1 MRLRPRQKTFVER
14 SLAALASRGNTL
26 SVAPTG
32 AGKTIMLSAVTGEMI
47 GAMSKNSGAKAC
59 VLAHRDELTAQNRA
73 KFQRVVP
80 GISTSLIDATEKSWG
95 GQVAFA
101 MVPTLARTTNL
112 ADMPRLDLLV
122 IDEAHHA
129 VADSYR
135 RIIDRV
141 RDGNPDARIF
151 GVTATPN
158 RGDKK
163 GLREVFDNV
172 ADQVRLGEL
181 IASGHLVP
189 PRTFV
194 IDVGVQD
201 ELRSVRKTLSD
212 FDMAEVA
219 GIMDRAPVT
228 DEVIRHWKEKAQE
241 AGSGAAATGNGRNY
255 RQTVIFCSTVA
266 HAEHVTEA
274 FRAAGI
280 TAALIHGDLASDTR
294 KAILADYAAGSI
306 RVIVNV
312 AVLTEGWDH
321 PPTSCV
327 VLLRPS
333 SYKSTMIQMVG
344 RGLRIVD
351 PEEHPGIV
359 KTDCVVLDFGT
370 SSLIHGTLE
379 QDVDLEGKTEA
390 GEAPTKSCPG
400 CGAEIP
406 LAATE
411 CPLCGEVFPQEDE
424 DGGEGGGTVPL
435 SGFIMTEIDLLKRS
449 SFAWVDLFGTDD
461 AMMATGF
468 TAWGGIFWL
477 DGVWYAVGGGKGER
491 PHLLGVGERT
501 VCLAQADDWLNT
513 HETDESAFKTRSW
526 LRQPP
531 TEKQLQYLPPECR
544 HDFGLT
550 RYRASALMTFGFNKR
565 AIRQLIDSA
574 ASPERRAA

>member
-14 SLAALASRGNTL
+14 SVAALGQHGNTL
-26 SVAPTG
+26 GVAPTG

-47 GAMSKNSGAKAC
+47 GDGSKAC

-80 GISTSLIDATEKSWG
+80 EVSTSVIDATEKSWG
-95 GQVAFA
+95 GDVTFA
-101 MVPTLARTTNL
+101 MVPTLTRASNL

-129 VADSYR
+129 VAASYR

-141 RDGNPDARIF
+141 RDANPDARVF
-151 GVTATPN
+151 GVTATPT
-158 RGDKK
+158 RGDRK

-194 IDVGVQD
+194 IDVGVQE
-201 ELRSVRKTLSD
+201 ELKSVRKTSAD
-212 FDMAEVA
+212 FDMTEVA
-219 GIMDRAPVT
+219 DIMDRAPVT
-228 DEVIRHWKEKAQE
+228 DEMIRHWREKA
-241 AGSGAAATGNGRNY
+241 GD
-255 RQTVIFCSTVA
+255 RQTVVFCSTVA
-266 HAEHVTEA
+266 HADHVTEA

-280 TAALIHGDLASDTR
+280 SAALIHGDLAAETR
-294 KAILADYAAGSI
+294 KAILADYAAGVI

-344 RGLRIVD
+344 RGLRTVD

-379 QDVDLEGKTEA
+379 QDVDLDGKIGT
-390 GEAPTKSCPG
+390 GEAPTKSCPA
-400 CGAEIP
+400 CAAEIP

-411 CPLCGEVFPQEDE
+411 CPLCGEVLLQD
-424 DGGEGGGTVPL
+424 DGEIGADAAPL
-435 SGFIMTEIDLLKRS
+435 SGFVMTEIDLLKRS

-461 AMMATGF
+461 ALMATGF
-468 TAWGGIFWL
+468 TAWGGIFWME
-477 DGVWYAVGGGKGER
+477 GVWYAIGGAKGER
-491 PHLLGVGERT
+491 PRLLGVGERT

-513 HETDESAFKTRSW
+513 HESDESAFKTKAW

-531 TEKQLQYLPPECR
+531 TDKQLKYLPPECR

-565 AIRQLIDSA
+565 AIQGVVDA
-574 ASPERRAA
+574 VAGPERRAA

>member
-1 MRLRPRQKTFVER
+1 MRLRPRQKIFVER
-14 SLAALASRGNTL
+14 SVAALASRSNTL
-26 SVAPTG
+26 GVAPTG
-32 AGKTIMLSAVTGEMI
+32 AGKTIMLSAVTGEMN
-47 GAMSKNSGAKAC
+47 GDGAKAC

-80 GISTSLIDATEKSWG
+80 EVSTSVIDATEKSWG
-95 GQVAFA
+95 GDVTFA
-101 MVPTLARTTNL
+101 MVPTLARASNL
-112 ADMPRLDLLV
+112 TDMPRLDFLV

-141 RDGNPDARIF
+141 RDANPDARVF
-151 GVTATPN
+151 GVTATPT
-158 RGDKK
+158 RGDRK

-194 IDVGVQD
+194 IDVGVQE
-201 ELRSVRKTLSD
+201 ELKSVRKTSAD
-212 FDMAEVA
+212 FDMTEVA

-228 DEVIRHWKEKAQE
+228 DEVIRHWTEKA
-241 AGSGAAATGNGRNY
+241 GD
-255 RQTVIFCSTVA
+255 RQTVVFCSTVA
-266 HAEHVTEA
+266 HADHVTEA

-280 TAALIHGDLASDTR
+280 TAALIHGDLASETR
-294 KAILADYAAGSI
+294 KAILADYASGII
-306 RVIVNV
+306 RVVVNV

-321 PPTSCV
+321 PPTACV

-344 RGLRIVD
+344 RGLRTVD

-379 QDVDLEGKTEA
+379 QDVDLDGKIGT
-390 GEAPTKSCPG
+390 GGAPTKTCPA
-400 CGAEIP
+400 CAAEIP

-411 CPLCGEVFPQEDE
+411 CPLCGEVLLQDE
-424 DGGEGGGTVPL
+424 GETGADAVPL
-435 SGFIMTEIDLLKRS
+435 SGFVMTEIDLLKRS

-461 AMMATGF
+461 ALMATGF
-468 TAWGGIFWL
+468 TAWGGIFWME
-477 DGVWYAVGGGKGER
+477 GVWYAIGGAKGER
-491 PHLLGVGERT
+491 PRLLGVGQRT

-513 HETDESAFKTRSW
+513 HESDESAFKTRGW

-531 TEKQLQYLPPECR
+531 TDKQLKYLPPECG

-565 AIRQLIDSA
+565 AIQGVVNA
-574 ASPERRAA
+574 VAGPERRAA

>member
-14 SLAALASRGNTL
+14 SVTALASRGNTL
-26 SVAPTG
+26 GVAPTG

-47 GAMSKNSGAKAC
+47 SEGAKAC
-59 VLAHRDELTAQNRA
+59 VLAHRDELTAQNRS
-73 KFQRVVP
+73 KFKLVAP
-80 GISTSLIDATEKSWG
+80 GISTSVIDATSKSWEG
-95 GQVAFA
+95 RVAFA
-101 MVPTLARTTNL
+101 MAPTLARASNL

-122 IDEAHHA
+122 VDEAHHA

-141 RDGNPDARIF
+141 RKTNPDARIF

-158 RGDKK
+158 RGDRK

-172 ADQVRLGEL
+172 ADQIRLGEL
-181 IASGHLVP
+181 IGSGHLVP

-212 FDMAEVA
+212 FDMNEVA
-219 GIMDRAPVT
+219 DIMDRAPVT
-228 DEVIRHWKEKAQE
+228 EEVIRHWKEKA
-241 AGSGAAATGNGRNY
+241 GD
-255 RQTVIFCSTVA
+255 RQTVVFCSTVA

-274 FRAAGI
+274 FRAAGVS
-280 TAALIHGDLASDTR
+280 AALIHGDLAADSR
-294 KAILADYAAGSI
+294 KAILTGYAAGDF
-306 RVIVNV
+306 RVVVNV

-344 RGLRIVD
+344 RGLRTVD
-351 PEEHPGIV
+351 PEEYPGVV
-359 KTDCVVLDFGT
+359 KTDCIILDFGA
-370 SSLIHGTLE
+370 SSLIHGALE
-379 QDVDLEGKTEA
+379 QDVDLDGRTEI
-390 GEAPTKSCPG
+390 GEAPTRTCPSCE
-400 CGAEIP
+400 AEIP
-406 LAATE
+406 LAASE
-411 CPLCGEVFPQEDE
+411 CPLCGEVFPREDKQA
-424 DGGEGGGTVPL
+424 GEGVDASPL
-435 SGFIMTEIDLLKRS
+435 SGFVMTEIDLLKRS
-449 SFAWVDLFGTDD
+449 SFAWVDLFGADD
-461 AMMATGF
+461 ALMAAGF
-468 TAWGGIFWL
+468 AAWGGIFWL
-477 DGVWYAVGGGKGER
+477 NGLWCAIGGAKGER

-574 ASPERRAA
+574 VIPERRAA

>member
-14 SLAALASRGNTL
+14 SVAALTSRSNTL
-26 SVAPTG
+26 GVAPTG

-47 GAMSKNSGAKAC
+47 GDGAKAC

-80 GISTSLIDATEKSWG
+80 GVATSVIDATEKCWG
-95 GQVAFA
+95 GAVTFA
-101 MVPTLARTTNL
+101 MVPTLARMSNL

-141 RDGNPDARIF
+141 RDANPDARVF
-151 GVTATPN
+151 GVTATPT
-158 RGDKK
+158 RGDRK

-194 IDVGVQD
+194 IDVGVQE
-201 ELRSVRKTLSD
+201 ELKSVRKTSAD
-212 FDMAEVA
+212 FDMTEVA
-219 GIMDRAPVT
+219 NIMDRAPVT
-228 DEVIRHWKEKAQE
+228 DEVIRHWREKA
-241 AGSGAAATGNGRNY
+241 GD
-255 RQTVIFCSTVA
+255 RQTVVFCSTVA
-266 HAEHVTEA
+266 HADHVAEA

-280 TAALIHGDLASDTR
+280 TAALIHGDLAAETR
-294 KAILADYAAGSI
+294 KAILADYAAGDI

-344 RGLRIVD
+344 RGLRTVD

-379 QDVDLEGKTEA
+379 QDVDLDGKIGT
-390 GEAPTKSCPG
+390 GEAPTKSCPA
-400 CGAEIP
+400 CAAEIP

-411 CPLCGEVFPQEDE
+411 CPLCGEVLLQDE
-424 DGGEGGGTVPL
+424 GETGADSAPL
-435 SGFIMTEIDLLKRS
+435 SGFVMTEIDLLKRS

-461 AMMATGF
+461 ALMATGF
-468 TAWGGIFWL
+468 TAWGGIFWM
-477 DGVWYAVGGGKGER
+477 DGVWYAIGGAKGER
-491 PHLLGVGERT
+491 PRLLGVGERAI
-501 VCLAQADDWLNT
+501 CLAQADDWLNT
-513 HETDESAFKTRSW
+513 HESDESAFKTKSW

-531 TEKQLQYLPPECR
+531 TDKQLKYLPPECR

-565 AIRQLIDSA
+565 AIQGVVNAVAD
-574 ASPERRAA
+574 PERRAA

>member
-14 SLAALASRGNTL
+14 SVAALASRGNTL
-26 SVAPTG
+26 GVAPTG
-32 AGKTIMLSAVTGEMI
+32 AGKTIMLSSVTGEMI
-47 GAMSKNSGAKAC
+47 SDGAKAC

-80 GISTSLIDATEKSWG
+80 DVSTSVIDATEKSWVG
-95 GQVAFA
+95 DVTFA
-101 MVPTLARTTNL
+101 MVPTLARAPNL

-141 RDGNPDARIF
+141 RAANPDARVF
-151 GVTATPN
+151 GVTATPT
-158 RGDKK
+158 RGDRK

-194 IDVGVQD
+194 IDVGVQE
-201 ELRSVRKTLSD
+201 ELRSVRKTSAD
-212 FDMAEVA
+212 FDMTEVA
-219 GIMDRAPVT
+219 DIMDRAPVT
-228 DEVIRHWKEKAQE
+228 DEVIRHWREKA
-241 AGSGAAATGNGRNY
+241 GD
-255 RQTVIFCSTVA
+255 RQTVVFCSTVA
-266 HAEHVTEA
+266 HADHVTEA

-280 TAALIHGDLASDTR
+280 TTALIHGDLASETR
-294 KAILADYAAGSI
+294 KAILADYASGNT
-306 RVIVNV
+306 RVVVNV

-344 RGLRIVD
+344 RGLRTVD

-379 QDVDLEGKTEA
+379 QDVDLDGKIGT
-390 GEAPTKSCPG
+390 GEAPTKSCPA
-400 CGAEIP
+400 CAAEIP

-411 CPLCGEVFPQEDE
+411 CPLCGEVLLQDE
-424 DGGEGGGTVPL
+424 GETGADAVPL
-435 SGFIMTEIDLLKRS
+435 SGFVMTEIDLLKRS

-461 AMMATGF
+461 ALMATGF
-468 TAWGGIFWL
+468 SAWGGIFWM
-477 DGVWYAVGGGKGER
+477 DGVWYAIGGAKRER
-491 PHLLGVGERT
+491 PRLLGVGERT

-513 HETDESAFKTRSW
+513 HESDESAFKTKSW

-531 TEKQLQYLPPECR
+531 TDKQLKYLPPECR

-565 AIRQLIDSA
+565 AIQA
-574 ASPERRAA
+574 AVNAVAGSERRAA

>member
-14 SLAALASRGNTL
+14 SVAALAVRGNTL
-26 SVAPTG
+26 GVAPTG
-32 AGKTIMLSAVTGEMI
+32 AGKTIMLSAVAAEMI
-47 GAMSKNSGAKAC
+47 GDDDAKVC
-59 VLAHRDELTAQNRA
+59 ILAHRDELTAQNRT
-73 KFQRVVP
+73 KFQRVAP
-80 GISTSLIDATEKSWG
+80 GIATSVVDATQKSWA
-95 GQVAFA
+95 GQVTFA
-101 MVPTLARTTNL
+101 MAPTLARASNL
-112 ADMPRLDLLV
+112 AGMPRLDLLV

-129 VADSYR
+129 IAESYR
-135 RIIDRV
+135 RIIDRTLQN
-141 RDGNPDARIF
+141 NPSTKIF

-158 RGDKK
+158 RGDRK
-163 GLREVFDNV
+163 GLREIFDNV

-212 FDMAEVA
+212 FDMNEVA

-228 DEVIRHWKEKAQE
+228 DEVIRHWTEKA
-241 AGSGAAATGNGRNY
+241 GD
-255 RQTVIFCSTVA
+255 RQSVVFCSTVA

-274 FRAAGI
+274 FRTAGVP
-280 TAALIHGDLASDTR
+280 AALIHGELASETR
-294 KAILADYAAGSI
+294 KAILASYAAGDI
-306 RVIVNV
+306 RVVVNV

-344 RGLRIVD
+344 RGLRTVD
-351 PEEHPGIV
+351 PQEYPGIV

-379 QDVDLEGKTEA
+379 QDVDLDGQAAA
-390 GEAPTKSCPG
+390 GDAPTKCCPA
-400 CGAEIP
+400 CEAVIP

-411 CPLCGEVFPQEDE
+411 CPLCGEDFPRDVGNADE
-424 DGGEGGGTVPL
+424 RGGGAPL
-435 SGFIMTEIDLLKRS
+435 AGFIMTEIDLLKRS
-449 SFAWVDLFGTDD
+449 SFAWVDLFGADD
-461 AMMATGF
+461 ALMAAGF
-468 TAWGGIFWL
+468 NAWGGVFWL
-477 DGVWYAVGGGKGER
+477 DGVWYAIGGGKGER

-501 VCLAQADDWLNT
+501 VCLAQADDWLNA
-513 HETDESAFKTRSW
+513 HESDESAFKTKGW

-565 AIRQLIDSA
+565 AIRQLLESA
-574 ASPERRAA
+574 SGPQRRAA